1 MENNFKSIN
10 INGVMTVDMA
20 VKRLREDAILPSY
33 AHGMEDSGMDVFA
46 AAIAAKE
53 NGQWVEHDNYT
64 LSSNETVL
72 VKTGF
77 ATAIPLGTELQA
89 RPTSGNSLKTMLR
102 VANAPGTID
111 AGYRN
116 EIGIIMTNTG
126 TEEVTIHK
134 NDKVAQLVLCPVIH
148 ARISEVEELPESI
161 RGLNG
166 YGSTGTIK
174 DVK

>member
-1 MENNFKSIN
+1 MKEVTFNNGYVSGGYLDVPMK
-10 INGVMTVDMA
+10 
-20 VKRLREDAILPSY
+20 KLREDAIMPNY
-33 AHGMEDSGMDVFA
+33 AHGMEDSGMDVYA
-46 AAIAAKE
+46 AAIAVKE
-53 NGQWVEHDNYT
+53 NGEWNEYDNYM
-64 LSSNETVL
+64 LDPNETVL

-77 ATAIPLGTELQA
+77 AAAIPLGTEFQA

-116 EIGIIMTNTG
+116 EIGIILTNTG
-126 TEEVTIHK
+126 DSPITIHK
-134 NDKVAQLVLCPVIH
+134 NDKVAQIVLCPVIH
-148 ARISEVEELPESI
+148 ANIKLVDELPESN